1 MNLKKL
7 KNNKK
12 GFTLIEIIVVV
23 VILAVLMAV
32 AVPAVMSYLDEADDA
47 KFETTGRAVY
57 TAVQTEWAKDYADGV
72 TNGNP
77 AVKVD
82 IDSVKDKAAKRVK
95 DDEDSIK
102 VLTVTAI
109 NKQNGTA
116 CTGDDKSIGQ
126 VIATITIDGGESKT
140 VTITGNK
147 SVQVSK
153 AS

>member
-32 AVPAVMSYLDEADDA
+32 AVPAVLSYLDEADDA

-57 TAVQTEWAKDYADGV
+57 TAVQTEWAKDYADGNLV
-72 TNGNP
+72 DGKPVAP
-77 AVKVD
+77 ATVAQKAIDRVMGEGDNIDNLSD
-82 IDSVKDKAAKRVK
+82 ITIYVKDGSGYKAATGNEKA
-95 DDEDSIK
+95 ITK
-102 VLTVTAI
+102 VVAKVTI
-109 NKQNGTA
+109 NGT
-116 CTGDDKSIGQ
+116 
-126 VIATITIDGGESKT
+126 EKT

-147 SVQVSK
+147 TVEVS
-153 AS
+153 